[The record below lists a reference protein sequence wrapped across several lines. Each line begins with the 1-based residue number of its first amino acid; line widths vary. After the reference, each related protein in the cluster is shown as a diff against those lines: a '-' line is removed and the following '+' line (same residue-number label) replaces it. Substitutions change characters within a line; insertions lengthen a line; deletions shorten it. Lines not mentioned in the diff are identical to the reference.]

1 MEREDDIVEA
11 EWRGKVSAHVV
22 QWMRRLSAVV
32 VVVEKEEEATVSRL
46 IPSPATVLILFL
58 PMLINGGAKSC
69 CCAREAGECAGMA
82 LLYFWISQLVED
94 SPQMWS
100 RWV

>member
-1 MEREDDIVEA
+1 
-11 EWRGKVSAHVV
+11 
-22 QWMRRLSAVV
+22 MRRLSAVV
-32 VVVEKEEEATVSRL
+32 VVVEEEEEDTVSRA
-46 IPSPATVLILFL
+46 IPLSVTVLIFVL
-58 PMLINGGAKSC
+58 PMVINGGAKSC
-69 CCAREAGECAGMA
+69 CCAREAGECAGVA